1 MQKRAPTLAN
11 ILVIALFALSCFG
24 LLLFLWQSFGG
35 PVPLKPKG
43 YRFTADFPRTL
54 ALAEQSEVKI
64 NGVVVGHVVS
74 LKLDGANDT
83 QATMEIESRY
93 APLRTDDRAQLRIK
107 TLLGETYVEI
117 TPGASQAP
125 ALPNEARL
133 AQSNVEPIV
142 TLDDILNTFNP
153 KVRQSFRVWMQSM
166 AESFNGR
173 GEAINLSFATLP
185 PFLEGGNRLLGVL
198 NSESGAVSTFVR
210 DTGQVFDA
218 LSEREGQL
226 EHLIANGQ
234 AALKPAAAASSE
246 FADIWRE
253 LPALERNGETGL
265 HSLNRLAG
273 EASPLLVALQP
284 GERALTPLL
293 HSAESFGPQF
303 DSLMS
308 ALGPLTAAG
317 KRGLPDV
324 SKSLELTTPVLAA
337 LRPVLHNFDP
347 FLQYTSE
354 YLPTAEGF
362 FANFTAASQA
372 KGNVS
377 NVPAL
382 NNVRPHYL
390 RAMQHI
396 GPESLAVFPSR
407 IGTNRANAYSHS
419 GAFSL
424 LAGGL
429 PVFSAGNCADSAP
442 IIEGPANET
451 VSEELINE
459 LIHYKV
465 GNAPGST
472 TNSVPAPGCK
482 QQEPF
487 TFNGNSSQ
495 FPHVT
500 YSK

>member
-64 NGVVVGHVVS
+64 NGVAVGHVVS
-74 LKLDGANDT
+74 LKLDGTNDT

-93 APLRTDDRAQLRIK
+93 APLRTDDRVQLRTK

-117 TPGASQAP
+117 TPGGNQAP
-125 ALPNEARL
+125 ALSNEARL
-133 AQSNVEPIV
+133 AQANVEPFV

-153 KVRQSFRVWMQSM
+153 KVRQSFRVWMQSL

-198 NSESGAVSTFVR
+198 NSESGAVSAFVR
-210 DTGQVFDA
+210 NTGQVFDA
-218 LSEREGQL
+218 LTEREKQL
-226 EHLIANGQ
+226 EHLIVNGQ

-246 FADIWRE
+246 FADVWRE
-253 LPALERNGETGL
+253 LPAVERNSETGL
-265 HSLNRLAG
+265 RSLNRLAA
-273 EASPLLVALQP
+273 EASPVLVQLQP
-284 GERALTPLL
+284 AERALTPLL
-293 HSAESFGPQF
+293 RSSESFAPQF
-303 DSLMS
+303 DSLVT
-308 ALGPLTAAG
+308 ALGPFAAAG

-324 SKSLELTTPVLAA
+324 SKSLDLTTPVLAA

-354 YLPTAEGF
+354 YLPTVEAF

-372 KGNVS
+372 KTNVS
-377 NVPAL
+377 NIPSL

-396 GPESLAVFPSR
+396 APESLAVFPSR

-429 PVFSAGNCADSAP
+429 SVFSAGNCADQAP
-442 IIEGPANET
+442 IIEGPANES

-472 TNSVPAPGCK
+472 TNLVPAPACK
-482 QQEPF
+482 QQEAF
-487 TFNGNSSQ
+487 TFNGKSSQ